1 MFSPFDFLQIST
13 LDKYYFLIKYNL
25 TKHYQIKCFKIHQ
38 VDRIKPPS
46 GPILA
51 HAPYVLHPDLR
62 YTTLGLAPD

>member
-38 VDRIKPPS
+38 VDRITPPS

-51 HAPYVLHPDLR
+51 HEPYVLHPR
-62 YTTLGLAPD
+62 SQVYYTWIAP